1 MRIERFE
8 IKEEHLKLLNR
19 AYVTWH
25 RCECGSPTI
34 DPKRPY
40 GNSFVEGEIIEIL
53 GWKLEVDE
61 EGEISEKQYK
71 DAMTIHNET
80 ETALQICLKL
90 LKFEVGVYEN
100 IGYGIN
106 WKKIS

>member
-1 MRIERFE
+1 MKIERFE

-19 AYVTWH
+19 SYITWNSA
-25 RCECGSPTI
+25 ETGAATI

-40 GNSFVEGEIIEIL
+40 GNSFAEGDIVEIL
-53 GWKLEVDE
+53 GWNLEVDD

-71 DAMTIHNET
+71 DALSIHNET
-80 ETALQICLKL
+80 KTALQICLKL

-106 WKKIS
+106 WEKIS